1 MYNNPLLFFDVSGGE
16 LLVILMAVFLLFGPK
31 RIPEIARSIG
41 KGIYELKK
49 ATEDIKS
56 EIQEKSDEI
65 TNEVKTTISDKE
77 DEN

>member
-16 LLVILMAVFLLFGPK
+16 LLVILLAVFLLFGPK

-56 EIQEKSDEI
+56 EIQEK
-65 TNEVKTTISDKE
+65 
-77 DEN
+77 

>member
-31 RIPEIARSIG
+31 RIPEIARSLG

-49 ATEDIKS
+49 ATEDIKN
-56 EIQEKSDEI
+56 EIQEKTDEVI
-65 TNEVKTTISDKE
+65 DEVKAATGEEKDKI
-77 DEN
+77 

>member
-16 LLVILMAVFLLFGPK
+16 LLVILLAVFLLFGPK

-49 ATEDIKS
+49 ATEEIKS
-56 EIQEKSDEI
+56 EVQEKSDDI
-65 TNEVKTTISDKE
+65 IDEVKTTSSEEDDKT
-77 DEN
+77 